1 MERENSKTNNH
12 ELKKEEKKEYNMDE
26 APFNPCT
33 ASPNPF
39 MKKLRMRLELY
50 NSELFSDDFKLDR

>member
-1 MERENSKTNNH
+1 MERENVKH
-12 ELKKEEKKEYNMDE
+12 ETQELLQEDKVEYYTAE

-39 MKKLRMRLELY
+39 MKKLQLRLELY
-50 NSELFSDDFKLDR
+50 NSELFSDDFKLDK